1 MKICGT
7 CGTRFTEPVA
17 FCPNDGTPT
26 TEVQDGDV
34 APPVDP
40 LLGRVID
47 GRYRVE
53 KSIGEGGM
61 GIVYLISHAVLGKRM
76 ALKVLRGEMAK
87 DADVVQRFM
96 QEAQSATSIGDP
108 NIIDI
113 SDFGRL
119 PDGSVY
125 FVMEYLDGESLSKL
139 IARGGSI
146 PMATAIH
153 VVRQIAS
160 ALEAAHARGIVHR
173 DLKPD
178 NIYLVKQGQDDH
190 FVKVLD
196 FGIAKVGGA
205 NSKLTRT
212 GMIFGTPHYMSPE
225 QAAGQ
230 SVDQRTD
237 IYALGVIMYEM
248 FTGKVPFDGDTF
260 MGILS
265 KHMFEQPLPPSQVK
279 GAGLGAIEDVIL
291 KALSKKQEE
300 RYQSMGALVGDLDTI
315 SSGGV
320 VQIGGRGVA
329 PPGNLADALE
339 PPSRTEMR
347 LGQSVPTPEPAPRS
361 RLPLVLGAFVLLLV
375 IGGVAGAGA
384 YVYAGGLATAA
395 VPPATLGLTPPT
407 TLAIPGTVVPPPT
420 LGSAPPPTSG
430 APPPTLAI
438 APPSG
443 VATTPVPE
451 GPPVTAAPTLASVQI
466 TSEPP
471 GAEVLVDQA
480 FVGNTPVRVPRPT
493 TGERAITIR
502 LRGYDD
508 SRAILTSM
516 SDETLA
522 VTLHRASGGGHRPHE
537 TTSAPPPTTGA
548 APPPTTPSGH
558 HSQSEVVDPG
568 TDGVGRGEP
577 RPARSRGFAAKRA
590 HAAGDRAGRTVRH
603 GLGRGHR
610 HPRAPG

>member
-7 CGTRFTEPVA
+7 CGTRFTEPTA

-26 TEVQDGDV
+26 TEVND
-34 APPVDP
+34 AEAPPPVDP

-53 KSIGEGGM
+53 KQIGEGGM
-61 GIVYLISHAVLGKRM
+61 GVVYTISHAVLGKRM

-96 QEAQSATSIGDP
+96 QEAQSATSIGHP

-125 FVMEYLDGESLSKL
+125 FVMEFLDGESVSKM
-139 IARGGSI
+139 ISRGGSI
-146 PMATAIH
+146 PMVTAIH
-153 VVRQIAS
+153 TVRQIAS

-178 NIYLVKQGQDDH
+178 NIYLVKQGNDDH

-230 SVDQRTD
+230 SVDNRTD

-265 KHMFEQPLPPSQVK
+265 KHMFEEPLPPSQVK

-291 KALSKKQEE
+291 KALAKKQEA
-300 RYQSMGALVGDLDTI
+300 RYQSMSELVADLDLIAT
-315 SSGGV
+315 GGV

-347 LGQSVPTPEPAPRS
+347 LGQSVPTPEPQPRS
-361 RLPLVLGAFVLLLV
+361 RVGLYIGAFVALLV

-384 YVYAGGLATAA
+384 YVFAGGMSRASAGT
-395 VPPATLGLTPPT
+395 VPPTSV
-407 TLAIPGTVVPPPT
+407 AIGVPPPS
-420 LGSAPPPTSG
+420 GIGVPPIGVPPTSG
-430 APPPTLAI
+430 AIGLPPTSGLVPPTSVEVAPPPSTA
-438 APPSG
+438 
-443 VATTPVPE
+443 
-451 GPPVTAAPTLASVQI
+451 VTPTLASVEI
-466 TSEPP
+466 SSDPP
-471 GAEVLVDQA
+471 GAEVLIGDA
-480 FVGNTPVRVPRPT
+480 LIGSTPVRVPRPND
-493 TGERAITIR
+493 GERAVEVR
-502 LRGYDD
+502 LHGYE
-508 SRAILTSM
+508 SAHVILTSM
-516 SDETLA
+516 SDATLRVA
-522 VTLHRASGGGHRPHE
+522 LHRASGSGGTHHAPHE
-537 TTSAPPPTTGA
+537 VPATTTAPPPPTT
-548 APPPTTPSGH
+548 TTGGGH
-558 HSQSEVVDPG
+558 HTSTEVVDPWQ
-568 TDGVGRGEP
+568 
-577 RPARSRGFAAKRA
+577 
-590 HAAGDRAGRTVRH
+590 
-603 GLGRGHR
+603 
-610 HPRAPG
+610 